1 MIHSH
6 PVIPCFFF
14 LAENHEDLF
23 KIHNEGTDRILLE
36 GLKMG
41 LSINKSKVE
50 LSNMSE
56 KDLMDYL
63 KKEDYEQ
70 HECSISIS
78 VPLVKLEY
86 PENAKNKTKV
96 MILPLSL
103 EDEVQTCGTSNVLK
117 EFARD
122 LNIDSSKKL
131 DYVIFDQKENKFE
144 IKAARER
151 YIL

>member
-1 MIHSH
+1 
-6 PVIPCFFF
+6 
-14 LAENHEDLF
+14 
-23 KIHNEGTDRILLE
+23 
-36 GLKMG
+36 MG

-50 LSNMSE
+50 LSNMTE

-63 KKEDYEQ
+63 KKEDYGQ

-78 VPLVKLEY
+78 VPPVKPEY

-103 EDEVQTCGTSNVLK
+103 EDEVQTCGTANVLK

-151 YIL
+151 YIFYKEMAHHERNGKFAKTIRVTTDIL

>member
-1 MIHSH
+1 M
-6 PVIPCFFF
+6 
-14 LAENHEDLF
+14 
-23 KIHNEGTDRILLE
+23 T
-36 GLKMG
+36 
-41 LSINKSKVE
+41 
-50 LSNMSE
+50 E

-63 KKEDYEQ
+63 KKEDYGQ

-78 VPLVKLEY
+78 VPPVKPEY
-86 PENAKNKTKV
+86 TENAKNKTKV

-103 EDEVQTCGTSNVLK
+103 EDEVQTCGTANVLK

-151 YIL
+151 YIFYKEMAHHERNGKFAKTIRVTTDIL